1 MQEYYQLWAERSQK
15 SPLAVRQTR
24 VEPRRDFYTRQTRVE
39 TRRDFY
45 TRISR
50 TAHTNRHCTRFTY
63 SRREVITT
71 IDFSFSSNNTI
82 VDIQI

>member
-24 VEPRRDFYTRQTRVE
+24 VEP
-39 TRRDFY
+39 RRDFY